1 MENPCARASCPWGGA
16 CVTRGGAAQCACPV
30 CDAALAPVC
39 ASDRN
44 TYGSE
49 CKMRMHAC
57 QEGLPDGHLRV
68 LYNGTCR
75 EYHLAYLFDPC
86 TVFYEINF
94 SDITFLLKS
103 MNEWM
108 DLECHN

>member
-1 MENPCARASCPWGGA
+1 MTGVENPCARASCPWGGA
-16 CVTRGGAAQCACPV
+16 CVARGGAAQCACPV
-30 CDAALAPVC
+30 CDATLTPVC

-57 QEGLPDGHLRV
+57 QEGVPDGELKV

-75 EYHLAYLFDPC
+75 EY
-86 TVFYEINF
+86 INTYTLV
-94 SDITFLLKS
+94 II
-103 MNEWM
+103 
-108 DLECHN
+108 